1 MHAQPTAILRRF
13 SLIAAAL
20 IGIFLFLQV
29 QAPCAAE
36 HILPQPDHVV
46 VVIFENHA
54 FDEIVDPKR
63 APFIFSLATG
73 GALFTHS
80 FAVAHPSQPNYF
92 ALFSGS
98 THGIR
103 DNADHLMNAPTLAIA
118 LGAAH
123 KSFIGYIEA
132 GSPRKHN
139 PWESFTDTQAIE
151 RNLIEF
157 PGDFSR
163 LPTVSFVIPNQ
174 TNDMHDG
181 SVRDG
186 DTWLKAHL
194 GAYAEWT
201 KMHNSLLIVTF
212 DEDDNGAENHI
223 PTIIYGTGVR
233 PGRYGERIT
242 HYTVLSTLLAMYG
255 LPLFAEAAAT
265 PPIRMIWQK

>member
-1 MHAQPTAILRRF
+1 MPCPQYALFRIDRNSCLIQSDPLPKSELSAQQMHAQPTAILRRL

-46 VVIFENHA
+46 VVILENHS

-103 DNADHLMNAPTLAIA
+103 DNADHLMNAPTLATA
-118 LGAAH
+118 LDAAH
-123 KSFIGYIEA
+123 KSFIGYVEA

-139 PWESFTDTQAIE
+139 PWEI
-151 RNLIEF
+151 L
-157 PGDFSR
+157 
-163 LPTVSFVIPNQ
+163 
-174 TNDMHDG
+174 H
-181 SVRDG
+181 
-186 DTWLKAHL
+186 
-194 GAYAEWT
+194 
-201 KMHNSLLIVTF
+201 
-212 DEDDNGAENHI
+212 
-223 PTIIYGTGVR
+223 
-233 PGRYGERIT
+233 RYTSDRTE
-242 HYTVLSTLLAMYG
+242 LN
-255 LPLFAEAAAT
+255 
-265 PPIRMIWQK
+265 